1 MDQGD
6 RWGCGRPKWEAREGW
21 GQGTGGPGACSA
33 LLRKCGE
40 VRVTKQSEPR
50 RESRTAAQRRTRAWT
65 EGPQKSGERKEK
77 ESDSRGTTRIS
88 GSLSC
93 GAREVS
99 THTHTPV
106 LKTDLMSWSGFRF
119 TGKLSGSAET
129 SPLLGPALPRAT
141 CVQGAQGCGS
151 LRGLPAP
158 GVWTPLCLPAPLLD
172 RQLFPSAQVP
182 VQS

>member
-1 MDQGD
+1 MHPDC
-6 RWGCGRPKWEAREGW
+6 WNPARDWPGKSCQ
-21 GQGTGGPGACSA
+21 GQGFLVSPRMFPSPTPLSACGNFLIFSA
-33 LLRKCGE
+33 LVIAPTAVFITLETQWHG
-40 VRVTKQSEPR
+40 
-50 RESRTAAQRRTRAWT
+50 RTQH
-65 EGPQKSGERKEK
+65 
-77 ESDSRGTTRIS
+77 
-88 GSLSC
+88 
-93 GAREVS
+93 

-158 GVWTPLCLPAPLLD
+158 GVWTPLCFPAPLLD